1 MKQSRL
7 FLSAV
12 LALVLGLASWASADT
27 GLDDEAIR
35 AAVEKKLD
43 KKDIKN
49 GGGPWVAVENGT
61 VTLQGKVKSIWAK
74 NEAVKL
80 AMDVDDVAA
89 VQDELEISFGESDE
103 KVTEEIAK
111 KVRSYPFYTVY
122 DDVNLAIHEG
132 HVVLEGRVTLGFKS
146 EGIEE
151 RVSKVLGVQKRT
163 KQHQDAFCQ
172 HSRSATACIAYAA
185 DLRGSSLSNIRLSLP
200 APHSYRRGRRQCRSD
215 GRGPFQSRE
224 GHGGDYR
231 SLDVRRFQSGE
242 SAASGRL
249 MKSVF
254 VRGEYRKVLPFSIAP
269 GWSRTVR
276 EPGLARA

>member
-103 KVTEEIAK
+103 KVAEEIAK

-132 HVVLEGRVTLGFKS
+132 HVVLEGWVTWGFKS
-146 EGIEE
+146 EEIEE
-151 RVSKVLGVQKRT
+151 RVSKVLGVQSVQNNIKTLPTSIHDQRLRVSLTRRIYGDPLFRT
-163 KQHQDAFCQ
+163 YAF
-172 HSRSATACIAYAA
+172 RSQPPIHIVVEGGRVVLTGAVRSKVEKVMAETIA
-185 DLRGSSLSNIRLSLP
+185 RSTFGVFKVENRL
-200 APHSYRRGRRQCRSD
+200 Q
-215 GRGPFQSRE
+215 
-224 GHGGDYR
+224 
-231 SLDVRRFQSGE
+231 V
-242 SAASGRL
+242 AS
-249 MKSVF
+249 
-254 VRGEYRKVLPFSIAP
+254 
-269 GWSRTVR
+269 
-276 EPGLARA
+276 

>member
-103 KVTEEIAK
+103 KVAEEIAK

-132 HVVLEGRVTLGFKS
+132 HVVLEGRVTWGFKS
-146 EGIEE
+146 EEIEE
-151 RVSKVLGVQKRT
+151 RVSKVLGVQSVQNNIKTLPTSIHDQRLRVSLTRRIYGDPLFRT
-163 KQHQDAFCQ
+163 YAF
-172 HSRSATACIAYAA
+172 RSQPPIHIVVEGGRVVLTGAVRSKVEKVMAETIA
-185 DLRGSSLSNIRLSLP
+185 RSTFGVFKVENRL
-200 APHSYRRGRRQCRSD
+200 Q
-215 GRGPFQSRE
+215 
-224 GHGGDYR
+224 
-231 SLDVRRFQSGE
+231 V
-242 SAASGRL
+242 AS
-249 MKSVF
+249 
-254 VRGEYRKVLPFSIAP
+254 
-269 GWSRTVR
+269 
-276 EPGLARA
+276 